1 MKNIC
6 VFMSSSNNVEE
17 KYYVCAKEL
26 GKLIAKNGFNL
37 VYGAGSVGLMYEV
50 AKNAQMNGAKV
61 FGVIPKKL
69 TGVGVD
75 YKECDEYFVT
85 DCMRSRKDKMD
96 RLSDAFIALAGG
108 FGTLEEVLEIITS
121 KQLGYHNKPIVFVN
135 TDGFYNDLFNQFKK
149 FYQEK
154 FTKEQYKNLYF
165 VANKP
170 QEAIEYIKS
179 YDHKKAI
186 FSSKW

>member
-6 VFMSSSNNVEE
+6 VFMSSSNHVKE
-17 KYYVCAKEL
+17 KYYDCAKEL
-26 GKLIAKNGFNL
+26 GKLIAQNDFNL

-50 AKNAQMNGAKV
+50 ARNAQNNGAKV

-69 TGVGVD
+69 TGIGVD
-75 YKECDEYFVT
+75 YKDCDKYFVT

-96 RLSDAFIALAGG
+96 KLSDAFIALAGG

-121 KQLGYHNKPIVFVN
+121 KQLGYHNKPIVFIN
-135 TDGFYNDLFNQFKK
+135 TDGFYDDLLNQFEK
-149 FYQEK
+149 FYDEN

-165 VANKP
+165 IASEPK
-170 QEAIEYIKS
+170 EAIDYIKR
-179 YDHKKAI
+179 YDREKTA
-186 FSSKW
+186 SLSKW